1 MVPAWVSVRLRAIP
15 KSMTTTRFD
24 RVSMTFSGL
33 RSRCTNPAAWIASR
47 PASSCPAISPARLR
61 SNGPF
66 SARSSASVVPSTNSI
81 DTISWPSSTTRSN
94 TRQTFA
100 ETTWRA
106 LRTSRRKQVPGAI
119 VSDQV
124 GSKRLERHFHSELHI
139 EGMPHLSLTTATE
152 NAQKPVAATE
162 NQGGAKA
169 TGVAREGG
177 RSLRDS
183 ETLLPGSRR
192 PRGPAGTSGT
202 CLRAHHCQSTAHR
215 SRDSSAKSTS
225 PLKIWKTEAR
235 RKVTPPEAPTA

>member
-1 MVPAWVSVRLRAIP
+1 MNGSAPGGALDSKVRPKPEEGPGAAPPTACVCRSLIPSTPIALGDTISARTTAAENTSARASTGTPAACSGDMYPGVPAMVPAWISVRLRAIP

-47 PASSCPAISPARLR
+47 PASSCSAISPARLK

-106 LRTSRRKQVPGAI
+106 LRTSRR
-119 VSDQV
+119 S
-124 GSKRLERHFHSELHI
+124 
-139 EGMPHLSLTTATE
+139 
-152 NAQKPVAATE
+152 
-162 NQGGAKA
+162 
-169 TGVAREGG
+169 
-177 RSLRDS
+177 
-183 ETLLPGSRR
+183 
-192 PRGPAGTSGT
+192 
-202 CLRAHHCQSTAHR
+202 R
-215 SRDSSAKSTS
+215 SRARSSRTRSARSALSATSIRSFTSKACQTS
-225 PLKIWKTEAR
+225 P
-235 RKVTPPEAPTA
+235 